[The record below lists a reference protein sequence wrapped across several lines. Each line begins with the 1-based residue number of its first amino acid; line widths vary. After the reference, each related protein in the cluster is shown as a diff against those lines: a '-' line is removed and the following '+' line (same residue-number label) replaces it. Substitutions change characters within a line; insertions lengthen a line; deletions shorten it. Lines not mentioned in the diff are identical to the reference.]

1 MTVLKDSRELGK
13 VAIETA
19 IKLVEGKY
27 IDHNAIKNNGKKDVP
42 SILIEPIAIDKSN
55 IYTIIKETGYY
66 KNGI

>member
-27 IDHNAIKNNGKKDVP
+27 IDYNAIKNNGKKDVP

-55 IYTIIKETGYY
+55 LYTTFKETEYY
-66 KNGI
+66 KDGF